1 MTITSHTDRHPLDLL
16 ERVGRAGALKATAS
30 LSALA
35 GRPVESSFPKVR
47 LIPLEEIPS
56 LLGDPEEVIV
66 GVILGLSGDMSGRFI
81 IAFSLQDAFL
91 LIKTLT
97 GTECSLDRELG
108 EMERSALCEAGNIL
122 ASSYLAALE
131 QFAGLVVLPSP
142 PDFAMDMAGA
152 VLTTA
157 VLPLHEAGSEIL
169 FIEVRF
175 GDGEHEPGGR
185 MALVP
190 TTESLPR
197 LLSAVNKSS

>member
-1 MTITSHTDRHPLDLL
+1 MKKTFYTQQHPLDLL

-35 GRPVESSFPKVR
+35 GKPVESSFPKVR
-47 LIPLEEIPS
+47 LLPLEEIPGI
-56 LLGDPEEVIV
+56 LGDPEEIII

-81 IAFSLQDAFL
+81 IAFTLQDAFL

-97 GTECSLDRELG
+97 GTECSLEHELG
-108 EMERSALCEAGNIL
+108 EMELSAVSEAGNIL
-122 ASSYLAALE
+122 ASSYLSALE
-131 QFAGLVVLPSP
+131 QFAGLCVLPSP
-142 PDFAMDMAGA
+142 PDIAMDMAGA

-175 GDGEHEPGGR
+175 GDGKHEPGGR

-197 LLSAVNKSS
+197 LLTAVNRFS